1 VRQRMDW
8 GDPIAEMYAA
18 LNTEGPAGYW
28 RSLARH
34 HLETRAKVPFR
45 PVEIAVAYTHAG
57 DHPKAL
63 AWLEQAAEERD
74 PFVIYMKVD
83 PAFASLRS
91 DPRFQ
96 KIART
101 IGIP

>member
-1 VRQRMDW
+1 
-8 GDPIAEMYAA
+8 
-18 LNTEGPAGYW
+18 
-28 RSLARH
+28 
-34 HLETRAKVPFR
+34 
-45 PVEIAVAYTHAG
+45 
-57 DHPKAL
+57 L